1 MSEQEPLS
9 PKGAILFGLVVVA
22 AGIGIVLTGFG
33 VLPAGRKLLFRRSGR
48 RAARGSL

>member
-9 PKGAILFGLVVVA
+9 PKGAILCGLVVVA
-22 AGIGIVLTGFG
+22 AGIGIVLMGFDL
-33 VLPAGRKLLFRRSGR
+33 LPAGRKLLFRRGDR